1 MTTSWTD
8 KENTWPV
15 LLYRRE
21 RDGWKKQELQS
32 ASSSSSS
39 SSSSLSKRNKNRH
52 QHSTTVMV
60 APRKECIVFPTLRQR
75 FSLKS
80 QTDQGTVMRRN
91 NKILLTSKRRTRSL
105 LLQFQS
111 LEDCLAFSDKF
122 IILNPNL
129 SALSL
134 SSLPLSSSS
143 SSSSSFGDK
152 KAAAAVGSSITIT
165 NNESASRDAT
175 RSTCTPQH
183 ESNQT
188 TMLQQ
193 EPIVREKERKEVVSW
208 VTRLLHDDDF
218 LGYVHK
224 IETYISGTDDGEQI
238 LHGLENRLLPTV

>member
-32 ASSSSSS
+32 ASSSSS
-39 SSSSLSKRNKNRH
+39 SKRNKNRH

-122 IILNPNL
+122 IKLNPNL

-134 SSLPLSSSS
+134 SSSSSS

-175 RSTCTPQH
+175 LSTCTPQH

>member
-1 MTTSWTD
+1 MTTSWTE

-39 SSSSLSKRNKNRH
+39 SSSSKRNKNRH

-134 SSLPLSSSS
+134 SSSS

-152 KAAAAVGSSITIT
+152 KAAAAVEAAGSSITIT

-175 RSTCTPQH
+175 LSTCTPQH